1 MTFLQKMMPE
11 LSTMYAGQELNLA
24 KYPHLKHIVQT
35 GHISMRGVNK
45 FRDLPVYANPAMSS
59 R

>member
-1 MTFLQKMMPE
+1 MMPE

-35 GHISMRGVNK
+35 GHLSMRGVNK